1 MAEPFLAVNF
11 TLDNIKA
18 FSVENKEGNIRV
30 LDSLTK
36 NYQGQFSRDIEWE
49 LLDLILTMEKRLGV
63 YFRSAIIGVKG
74 GPAKKIISKN
84 KFLRK
89 YPQKPLKENE
99 FKKMIEECQQESF
112 LKLKKET
119 GNPFHFVLISA
130 KIKEVM
136 IDNKKVF
143 NPFGLMGRIVSLSIV
158 NIYLP
163 IDFYQ
168 GIKNVFSELHIQVSF
183 EVD

>member
-74 GPAKKIISKN
+74 GPKIISKN
-84 KFLRK
+84 KFCENT
-89 YPQKPLKENE
+89 LK
-99 FKKMIEECQQESF
+99 
-112 LKLKKET
+112 
-119 GNPFHFVLISA
+119 NP
-130 KIKEVM
+130 
-136 IDNKKVF
+136 
-143 NPFGLMGRIVSLSIV
+143 
-158 NIYLP
+158 
-163 IDFYQ
+163 
-168 GIKNVFSELHIQVSF
+168 
-183 EVD
+183 